1 MNENALTNSK
11 TDIDQKPLVKHWW
24 LSLLICLIGGILLG
38 GIYFL
43 FEMKNFPLVKNGE
56 PTLSLN
62 PSTLIWLSSCTVILI
77 GLSTF
82 FMLTTSGM
90 INRPKKEII
99 ENLISLSA
107 TCLLILLYPLFF
119 YLCSLKIVGVVIL
132 GLAILSA
139 SYTTYRYYN
148 ACLLAGTIMGLI
160 TLWLN
165 YLFIISFGF
174 LLL

>member
-1 MNENALTNSK
+1 MNEIVVGMGEALWDVLPEGK
-11 TDIDQKPLVKHWW
+11 K
-24 LSLLICLIGGILLG
+24 IGGAPANFAYHVSQFGLPSCVVSAIGDDTLG
-38 GIYFL
+38 
-43 FEMKNFPLVKNGE
+43 
-56 PTLSLN
+56 
-62 PSTLIWLSSCTVILI
+62 
-77 GLSTF
+77 
-82 FMLTTSGM
+82 
-90 INRPKKEII
+90 KEII